1 MKFTN
6 IPDSLPYP
14 PKVKATLSTLH
25 SEVVSYV
32 IRTYYEDID
41 YRKQI
46 IRLMNYITAAVLAGD
61 TVRLDTTLGFND
73 FCESVPKY
81 SDIDF
86 CSDLD
91 DLYINP
97 KTVEWDVEPAE
108 PGKQEESA
116 PAKVEESDMTFEEIC
131 AAAVKAAIPTPRSDL
146 FLTWPVLPLKD
157 LDHPVMEFTDP
168 YTSIEYG
175 LYPTYPLIPT
185 KQREISATTD
195 ESKMSDRDILFLFPN
210 RFIRTRADCMYT
222 PVPGLE
228 FDEKLGV
235 IIPIEGFTTEQVRE
249 SIIKYPHIYKP
260 DRFTG
265 HNDETE
271 SFYNFIEL
279 DGELHHTLS
288 IWKDLPESKLMPGT
302 IEFIKEY
309 VVRRYLLE
317 RDILGIEHKYPMRGS
332 FEPFFTLFTTPED
345 YKEFGYPDPVVLGRT
360 AVRARVSWWW
370 TRNPTVHRYN
380 KLKEL
385 KAI

>member
-14 PKVKATLSTLH
+14 PKVKAALSTLH

-46 IRLMNYITAAVLAGD
+46 ILLMNSITAAVLAGD

-73 FCESVPKY
+73 FCESVPKDP
-81 SDIDF
+81 DIDF

-97 KTVEWDVEPAE
+97 KTIEWDVEPAE
-108 PGKQEESA
+108 QGKQEESA

-131 AAAVKAAIPTPRSDL
+131 AAAVKKMIPTPKSEL
-146 FLTWPVLPLKD
+146 FLTWPVIALRDEDTFILN
-157 LDHPVMEFTDP
+157 FTDP
-168 YTSIEYG
+168 RDGSEWA
-175 LYPTYPLIPT
+175 LHPTYPTIPK

-195 ESKMSDRDILFLFPN
+195 ESLMSDRDILFLFPN

-265 HNDETE
+265 YKDETH
-271 SFYNFIEL
+271 SFYDFIEI
-279 DGELHHTLS
+279 DGELLPS
-288 IWKDLPESKLMPGT
+288 RKVWSSLPESKLMPST
-302 IEFIKEY
+302 IDFLKEY

-317 RDILGIEHKYPMRGS
+317 RDILGINHKYPMRGS

-345 YKEFGYPDPVVLGRT
+345 YKEFGYSDPVALGRA
-360 AVRARVSWWW
+360 AVRARVSWFW
-370 TRNPTVHRYN
+370 TRNPAVHRYN
-380 KLKEL
+380 ELKEL
-385 KAI
+385 KLI